1 MFGLGDLISQR
12 VVEDRKLEEIDLLRT
27 VRYASIGCAIG
38 PSLTMWYKTLDRFG
52 TGNTIPIIV
61 KKMLVDQLIAS
72 PFITGNVMIMSRV
85 FSGDKWPQIQKKLE
99 DNYAKVVFNSY
110 KVKQFTF
117 FFFKLCI
124 FYRILLYIGLA
135 CCTSG

>member
-1 MFGLGDLISQR
+1 MFGFGDIIAQS
-12 VVEDRKLEEIDLLRT
+12 VVEERKPEEIDLLRT

-52 TGNTIPIIV
+52 TGNTISIIA

-85 FSGDKWPQIQKKLE
+85 FSGDEWPQIQKKLKE
-99 DNYAKVVFNSY
+99 NYVKVVLNSY
-110 KVKQFTF
+110 MVKILTF
-117 FFFKLCI
+117 NF
-124 FYRILLYIGLA
+124 
-135 CCTSG
+135 